1 MEQGTFIVLEG
12 VDGAGTTT
20 HTRELGQRLKAQR
33 VASVLTAE
41 PSPGPV
47 GALLRQTLT
56 GRMVMSAPVGDVA
69 RPPDWNT
76 MALLFAAD
84 RLDHCAS
91 LVLPQLAEG
100 MTVVSDRYYHSSVA
114 YQSVTGGGPE
124 AIAWIRDLNRF
135 ARRPDLTIV
144 LDVPAEIAAERR
156 SRRRGTA
163 EIFDADD
170 IQRALSA
177 FYATLERHFPEE
189 RIVHVDAVGSV
200 EEVRERIGR
209 EVDRVR
215 GQEQRAQ

>member
-20 HTRELGQRLKAQR
+20 HTRELGQRLKAR
-33 VASVLTAE
+33 GVSSLLTAE
-41 PSPGPV
+41 PSGGPV

-56 GRMVMSAPVGDVA
+56 GRMVMSAPAGAAA
-69 RPPDWNT
+69 RPPAWST

-84 RLDHCAS
+84 RLDHCES
-91 LVLPQLAEG
+91 EILPQLG
-100 MTVVSDRYYHSSVA
+100 QGVTVVSDRYYHSSVA

-144 LDVPAEIAAERR
+144 LDVSPEIAAERR
-156 SRRRGTA
+156 TRRRGNA

-170 IQRALSA
+170 IQRALCA
-177 FYATLERHFPEE
+177 FYMTLEHHFPGE
-189 RIVHVDAVGSV
+189 RIVHVDAAGSV

-209 EVDRVR
+209 EIDRL
-215 GQEQRAQ
+215 RAP

>member
-1 MEQGTFIVLEG
+1 MAQGSFIVLEG

-20 HTRELGQRLKAQR
+20 HTRELGQRLKGQG
-33 VASVLTAE
+33 VPSVLTAE
-41 PSPGPV
+41 PSGGPI

-56 GRMVMSAPVGDVA
+56 GRMVMSAPGVAA
-69 RPPDWNT
+69 RPPAWST

-84 RLDHCAS
+84 RLDHCDS
-91 LVLPQLAEG
+91 LIAPQLDVG
-100 MTVVSDRYYHSSVA
+100 VTVVSDRYYHSSVA
-114 YQSVTGGGPE
+114 YQSLTGGGPE

-156 SRRRGTA
+156 GRRRGAA

-170 IQRALSA
+170 IQRALCA
-177 FYATLERHFPEE
+177 FYLTLERHFPGE
-189 RIVHVDAVGSV
+189 RIVHVDAVGTV

-209 EVDRVR
+209 EVDRLR
-215 GQEQRAQ
+215 G